1 MGANPSF
8 EKMENSDDLIVIT
21 VNGPDAP
28 GIVSSI
34 ISILSVNAVKIIDIE
49 QIVIRKLI
57 LLSMML
63 DLRESKGGQI
73 SLLKDLLL
81 EARRLNVELD
91 FKIVSVNEHLQY
103 DKNFMYA
110 VTCLGEQITA
120 DVLAQ
125 ISHAIYSENVNI
137 ERITQLGQGELSC
150 IEMIVKTDKTI
161 NVPDM
166 TRKLLSISSDFGVD
180 IAVQKENIFRRSKR
194 LVVMDMDS
202 TLIQVEVIDELA
214 KVAGNAEEVRG
225 ITRKAMNGE
234 LSFNESL
241 NKRVEFLRGLDENIL
256 DEIYHN
262 IPFTP
267 GAKKLVKIL
276 KKLGYKTA
284 VISGGFTFFTD
295 RLKNELGLDYAFANK
310 LEIKNGKLTGKVI
323 GDIINGEFKAKLL
336 EEIANKENISLD
348 QVVAIGDGANDLL
361 MLDKAGLGIAF
372 NAHKTVREKA
382 DYNISQK
389 NLDSIIYLLGISEKE
404 KNTI

>member
-1 MGANPSF
+1 
-8 EKMENSDDLIVIT
+8 
-21 VNGPDAP
+21 
-28 GIVSSI
+28 
-34 ISILSVNAVKIIDIE
+34 
-49 QIVIRKLI
+49 
-57 LLSMML
+57 
-63 DLRESKGGQI
+63 
-73 SLLKDLLL
+73 
-81 EARRLNVELD
+81 
-91 FKIVSVNEHLQY
+91 
-103 DKNFMYA
+103 
-110 VTCLGEQITA
+110 
-120 DVLAQ
+120 
-125 ISHAIYSENVNI
+125 
-137 ERITQLGQGELSC
+137 
-150 IEMIVKTDKTI
+150 
-161 NVPDM
+161 M

-180 IAVQKENIFRRSKR
+180 IAVQKEDIFRRSKR

-214 KVAGNAEEVRG
+214 KSAGHGEEVSG
-225 ITRKAMNGE
+225 ITSKAMNGE

-241 NKRVEFLRGLDENIL
+241 NKRVELLRGLDENIL

-310 LEIKNGKLTGKVI
+310 LEIKDGKLTGKVL
-323 GDIINGEFKAKLL
+323 GEIINGEAKAKIL
-336 EEIANKENISLD
+336 EDIANKEDISLD

-382 DYNISQK
+382 DYNISQE

-404 KNTI
+404 KNAI

>member
-1 MGANPSF
+1 
-8 EKMENSDDLIVIT
+8 MENSDDFIVIT

-34 ISILSVNAVKIIDIE
+34 TSILSENAVKIIDIE

-81 EARRLNVELD
+81 EAKRLNVELD
-91 FKIVSVNEHLQY
+91 FKIASYKEHLQH
-103 DKNFMYA
+103 DNNFTYA
-110 VTCLGEQITA
+110 VTCLGEEITA
-120 DVLAQ
+120 QVVAQ

-137 ERITQLGQGELSC
+137 ERITQLSQGELSC

-161 NVPDM
+161 NVQDM
-166 TRKLLSISSDFGVD
+166 TGKLLSISTDFGVD
-180 IAVQKENIFRRSKR
+180 IAVQKEDIFRRSKR

-214 KVAGNAEEVRG
+214 KSAGNGEEVSG
-225 ITRKAMNGE
+225 ITSKAMNGE

-241 NKRVEFLRGLDENIL
+241 NKRVELLRGLDENIL
-256 DEIYHN
+256 DEVYHN

-310 LEIKNGKLTGKVI
+310 LEIKDGKLTGKVL
-323 GDIINGEFKAKLL
+323 GEIINGESKAKIL
-336 EEIANKENISLD
+336 EDIADKENITLD

-382 DYNISQK
+382 DYNISQE

>member
-1 MGANPSF
+1 
-8 EKMENSDDLIVIT
+8 MENSDDFIVIT
-21 VNGPDAP
+21 VSGPDAP

-34 ISILSVNAVKIIDIE
+34 TSILSENAVKIIDIE

-81 EARRLNVELD
+81 EAKRLNVELD
-91 FKIVSVNEHLQY
+91 FKIASYEEHLQH
-103 DKNFMYA
+103 DNNFMYA
-110 VTCLGEQITA
+110 VTCLGEKITA
-120 DVLAQ
+120 QVVAQ

-137 ERITQLGQGELSC
+137 ERITQLSQGELCC

-161 NVPDM
+161 NVQDM
-166 TRKLLSISSDFGVD
+166 TGKLLSISTDFGVD

-214 KVAGNAEEVRG
+214 KSAGNGEEVSG
-225 ITRKAMNGE
+225 ITSKAMNGE

-241 NKRVEFLRGLDENIL
+241 NKRVELLRGLDENIL

-310 LEIKNGKLTGKVI
+310 LEIKDGKLTGKVL
-323 GDIINGEFKAKLL
+323 GEIINGESKAKIL
-336 EEIANKENISLD
+336 EDIADKENITLD

-382 DYNISQK
+382 DYNISQE

>member
-1 MGANPSF
+1 
-8 EKMENSDDLIVIT
+8 MENSDDFIVIT

-34 ISILSVNAVKIIDIE
+34 TSILSENAVKIIDIE

-81 EARRLNVELD
+81 EAKRLNVELD
-91 FKIVSVNEHLQY
+91 FKIASYDEHLQH
-103 DKNFMYA
+103 DENFMYA
-110 VTCLGEQITA
+110 VTCLGEKITA
-120 DVLAQ
+120 QVVAQ
-125 ISHAIYSENVNI
+125 ISNAIYSENVNI
-137 ERITQLGQGELSC
+137 ERITQLSQGELSC

-161 NVPDM
+161 NVQDM
-166 TRKLLSISSDFGVD
+166 TGKLLSISSDFGVD

-214 KVAGNAEEVRG
+214 KSAGHGEEVSG
-225 ITRKAMNGE
+225 ITSKAMNGE

-241 NKRVEFLRGLDENIL
+241 NKRVELLRGLDENVL

-310 LEIKNGKLTGKVI
+310 LEIKDGKLTGKVL
-323 GDIINGEFKAKLL
+323 GEIINGESKAEIL
-336 EEIANKENISLD
+336 EDIANKENISLD

-382 DYNISQK
+382 DYNISQE

>member
-1 MGANPSF
+1 
-8 EKMENSDDLIVIT
+8 MENSDDFIVIT
-21 VNGPDAP
+21 VSGPDAP

-34 ISILSVNAVKIIDIE
+34 TSILSENAVKIIDIE

-63 DLRESKGGQI
+63 DLRESKGGQV

-81 EARRLNVELD
+81 EAKRLNVELD
-91 FKIVSVNEHLQY
+91 FKIASYDEHLQH
-103 DKNFMYA
+103 DNNFMYA
-110 VTCLGEQITA
+110 VTCLGEKITA
-120 DVLAQ
+120 QVVAQ
-125 ISHAIYSENVNI
+125 ISNAIYSENVNI
-137 ERITQLGQGELSC
+137 ERITQLSQGELSC

-161 NVPDM
+161 NVQDM
-166 TRKLLSISSDFGVD
+166 TGKLLSISSDFGVD

-214 KVAGNAEEVRG
+214 KAAGHGEEVSG
-225 ITRKAMNGE
+225 ITSKAMNGE

-241 NKRVEFLRGLDENIL
+241 NKRVELLRGLDENVL

-310 LEIKNGKLTGKVI
+310 LEIKDGKLTGKVL
-323 GDIINGEFKAKLL
+323 GKIINGEYKAEIL
-336 EEIANKENISLD
+336 EDIANKENISLD

>member
-1 MGANPSF
+1 
-8 EKMENSDDLIVIT
+8 MENSDDFIVIT

-34 ISILSVNAVKIIDIE
+34 TSILSENAVKIIDIE

-81 EARRLNVELD
+81 EAKRLNVELD
-91 FKIVSVNEHLQY
+91 FKIASYDEHLQH
-103 DKNFMYA
+103 DNNFMYA
-110 VTCLGEQITA
+110 VTCLGEKITA
-120 DVLAQ
+120 QVVAQ
-125 ISHAIYSENVNI
+125 ISNAIYSENVNI
-137 ERITQLGQGELSC
+137 ERITQLSQGELSC

-161 NVPDM
+161 NVQDM
-166 TRKLLSISSDFGVD
+166 TGKLLSISSDFGVD

-214 KVAGNAEEVRG
+214 KSAGHGEEVSG
-225 ITRKAMNGE
+225 ITSKAMNGE

-241 NKRVEFLRGLDENIL
+241 NKRVELLRGLDENVL

-310 LEIKNGKLTGKVI
+310 LEIKDGKLTGKVL
-323 GDIINGEFKAKLL
+323 GEIINGESKAEIL
-336 EEIANKENISLD
+336 EDIANKENISLD

>member
-1 MGANPSF
+1 
-8 EKMENSDDLIVIT
+8 MENSDDFIVIT

-34 ISILSVNAVKIIDIE
+34 TSILSENAVKIIDIE

-57 LLSMML
+57 LLSMLL

-91 FKIVSVNEHLQY
+91 FKIASDNEHLEY

-110 VTCLGEQITA
+110 ITCLGEEITA
-120 DVLAQ
+120 QVVAQ
-125 ISHAIYSENVNI
+125 ISNAISSENVNI
-137 ERITQLGQGELSC
+137 ERITQLSQGELGC
-150 IEMIVKTDKTI
+150 IEMIVKTNKTI
-161 NVPDM
+161 NVQDM

-180 IAVQKENIFRRSKR
+180 IAVQKEDIFRRSKR

-214 KVAGNAEEVRG
+214 KSAGHGEEVSG
-225 ITRKAMNGE
+225 ITSKAMNGE

-241 NKRVEFLRGLDENIL
+241 NKRVELLRGLDENIL

-267 GAKKLVKIL
+267 GAKKLIKIL

-310 LEIKNGKLTGKVI
+310 LEIKDGKLTGKVL
-323 GDIINGEFKAKLL
+323 GEIINGEFKAKIL
-336 EEIANKENISLD
+336 EDIADKEDIALD

>member
-1 MGANPSF
+1 
-8 EKMENSDDLIVIT
+8 MENSDDFIVIT
-21 VNGPDAP
+21 VSGPDAP

-34 ISILSVNAVKIIDIE
+34 TSILSENTVKIIDIE

-81 EARRLNVELD
+81 EAKRLNVELD
-91 FKIVSVNEHLQY
+91 FKIASYDEHLQH
-103 DKNFMYA
+103 DNNFMYA
-110 VTCLGEQITA
+110 VTCLGEKITA
-120 DVLAQ
+120 QVVAQ
-125 ISHAIYSENVNI
+125 ISNAIYSENVNI
-137 ERITQLGQGELSC
+137 ERITQLSQGELSC
-150 IEMIVKTDKTI
+150 IEMIVKTGKTI
-161 NVPDM
+161 NVQDM
-166 TRKLLSISSDFGVD
+166 TGKLLSISSDFGVD

-214 KVAGNAEEVRG
+214 KSAGHGEEVSG
-225 ITRKAMNGE
+225 ITSKAMNGE

-241 NKRVEFLRGLDENIL
+241 NKRVELLRGLDENVL

-295 RLKNELGLDYAFANK
+295 RLKNELGLDYAFANE
-310 LEIKNGKLTGKVI
+310 LEIKDGKLTGKVL
-323 GDIINGEFKAKLL
+323 GEIINGESKAEIL
-336 EEIANKENISLD
+336 EDIADKENISLD

-372 NAHKTVREKA
+372 NAHKAVREQA

>member
-1 MGANPSF
+1 
-8 EKMENSDDLIVIT
+8 MENSDDFIVIT
-21 VNGPDAP
+21 VSGPDAP

-34 ISILSVNAVKIIDIE
+34 TSILSENAVKIIDIE

-63 DLRESKGGQI
+63 DLRESKGGQV

-81 EARRLNVELD
+81 EAKRLNVELD
-91 FKIVSVNEHLQY
+91 FKIASYDEHLQH
-103 DKNFMYA
+103 DNNFMYA
-110 VTCLGEQITA
+110 VTCLGEKITA
-120 DVLAQ
+120 QVVAQ
-125 ISHAIYSENVNI
+125 ISNAIYSENVNI
-137 ERITQLGQGELSC
+137 ERITQLSQGELSC
-150 IEMIVKTDKTI
+150 IEMIVKTGKTI
-161 NVPDM
+161 NVQDM
-166 TRKLLSISSDFGVD
+166 TGKLLSISSDFGVD

-214 KVAGNAEEVRG
+214 KSAGHGEEVSG
-225 ITRKAMNGE
+225 ITSKAMNGE

-241 NKRVEFLRGLDENIL
+241 NKRVELLRGLDENVL

-295 RLKNELGLDYAFANK
+295 RLKNELGLDYAFANE
-310 LEIKNGKLTGKVI
+310 LEIKDGKLTGKVL
-323 GDIINGEFKAKLL
+323 GEIINGESKAEIL
-336 EEIANKENISLD
+336 EDIADKAGISLD

-382 DYNISQK
+382 DYNISQE

-404 KNTI
+404 KNAI

>member
-1 MGANPSF
+1 
-8 EKMENSDDLIVIT
+8 MENSEDFIVIT

-34 ISILSVNAVKIIDIE
+34 TSILSENAVKIIDIE

-81 EARRLNVELD
+81 EAKRLNVELD
-91 FKIVSVNEHLQY
+91 FKIASYEEHLQH
-103 DKNFMYA
+103 DNNFMYA
-110 VTCLGEQITA
+110 VTCLGEKITA
-120 DVLAQ
+120 QVVAQ

-137 ERITQLGQGELSC
+137 ERITQLSQGELCC

-161 NVPDM
+161 NVQDM
-166 TRKLLSISSDFGVD
+166 TGKLLSISTDFGVD
-180 IAVQKENIFRRSKR
+180 IAVQKEDIFRRSKR

-214 KVAGNAEEVRG
+214 KSAGNGEEVSG
-225 ITRKAMNGE
+225 ITSKAMNGE

-241 NKRVEFLRGLDENIL
+241 NKRVELLRGLDENIL

-310 LEIKNGKLTGKVI
+310 LEIKDGKLTGKVL
-323 GDIINGEFKAKLL
+323 GEIINGESKAKIL
-336 EEIANKENISLD
+336 EDIADKENITLD

-382 DYNISQK
+382 DYNISQE

>member
-1 MGANPSF
+1 
-8 EKMENSDDLIVIT
+8 MENSEDFIVIT

-34 ISILSVNAVKIIDIE
+34 TSILSENAVKIIDIE

-81 EARRLNVELD
+81 EAKRLNVELD
-91 FKIVSVNEHLQY
+91 FKIASYDEHLQH
-103 DKNFMYA
+103 DNNFMYA
-110 VTCLGEQITA
+110 VTCLGEKITA
-120 DVLAQ
+120 QVVAQ
-125 ISHAIYSENVNI
+125 ISNAIYSENVNI
-137 ERITQLGQGELSC
+137 ERITQLSQGELSC

-161 NVPDM
+161 NVQDM
-166 TRKLLSISSDFGVD
+166 TGKLLSISSDFGVD

-214 KVAGNAEEVRG
+214 KSAGHGEEVRG
-225 ITRKAMNGE
+225 ITSKAMNGE

-241 NKRVEFLRGLDENIL
+241 NKRVELLRGLDENVL

-295 RLKNELGLDYAFANK
+295 RLKNELGLDYAFANE
-310 LEIKNGKLTGKVI
+310 LEIKDGKLTGKVL
-323 GDIINGEFKAKLL
+323 GKIINGEYKAEIL
-336 EEIANKENISLD
+336 EDIADKENISLD

-372 NAHKTVREKA
+372 NAHKAVREQA

>member
-1 MGANPSF
+1 
-8 EKMENSDDLIVIT
+8 MENSDDFIVIT
-21 VNGPDAP
+21 VSGPDAP

-34 ISILSVNAVKIIDIE
+34 TSILSENAVKIIDIE

-63 DLRESKGGQI
+63 DLRESKGGQV

-81 EARRLNVELD
+81 EAKRLNVELD
-91 FKIVSVNEHLQY
+91 FKIASYDEHLQH
-103 DKNFMYA
+103 DNNFMYA
-110 VTCLGEQITA
+110 VTCLGEKITA
-120 DVLAQ
+120 QVVAQ
-125 ISHAIYSENVNI
+125 ISNAIYSENVNI
-137 ERITQLGQGELSC
+137 ERITQLSQGELSC

-161 NVPDM
+161 NVQDM
-166 TRKLLSISSDFGVD
+166 TGKLLSISSDFGVD

-214 KVAGNAEEVRG
+214 KSAGHGEEVSG
-225 ITRKAMNGE
+225 ITSKAMNGE

-241 NKRVEFLRGLDENIL
+241 NKRVELLRGLDENVL

-295 RLKNELGLDYAFANK
+295 RLKNELGLDYAFANE
-310 LEIKNGKLTGKVI
+310 LEIKNGKLTGKVL
-323 GDIINGEFKAKLL
+323 GKIINGESKAEIL
-336 EEIANKENISLD
+336 EDIADKENISLD

-372 NAHKTVREKA
+372 NAHKAVREQA

>member
-1 MGANPSF
+1 
-8 EKMENSDDLIVIT
+8 MENSDDFIVIT
-21 VNGPDAP
+21 VSGPDAP

-34 ISILSVNAVKIIDIE
+34 TSILSENTVKIIDIE

-63 DLRESKGGQI
+63 DLRESKGGQV

-81 EARRLNVELD
+81 EAKRLNVELD
-91 FKIVSVNEHLQY
+91 FKIASYDEHLQH
-103 DKNFMYA
+103 DNNFMYA
-110 VTCLGEQITA
+110 VTCLGEKITA
-120 DVLAQ
+120 QVVAQ
-125 ISHAIYSENVNI
+125 ISNAIYSENFNI
-137 ERITQLGQGELSC
+137 ERITQLSQGELNC

-161 NVPDM
+161 NVQDM
-166 TRKLLSISSDFGVD
+166 TGKLLSISSDFGVD

-214 KVAGNAEEVRG
+214 KSAGHGEEVSG
-225 ITRKAMNGE
+225 ITSKAMNGE

-241 NKRVEFLRGLDENIL
+241 NKRVELLRGLDENVL

-310 LEIKNGKLTGKVI
+310 LEIKDGKLTGKVL
-323 GDIINGEFKAKLL
+323 GEIINGESKAEIL
-336 EEIANKENISLD
+336 EDIANKENISLD

>member
-1 MGANPSF
+1 
-8 EKMENSDDLIVIT
+8 MENSDDFIVIT

-34 ISILSVNAVKIIDIE
+34 TSILSENAVKIIDIE

-81 EARRLNVELD
+81 EAKRLNVELD
-91 FKIVSVNEHLQY
+91 FKIASYDEHLQH
-103 DKNFMYA
+103 DENFMYA
-110 VTCLGEQITA
+110 VTCLGEKITA
-120 DVLAQ
+120 QVVAQ
-125 ISHAIYSENVNI
+125 ISNAIYSENVNI
-137 ERITQLGQGELSC
+137 ERITQLSQGELSC

-161 NVPDM
+161 NVQDM
-166 TRKLLSISSDFGVD
+166 TGKLLSISSDFGVD

-202 TLIQVEVIDELA
+202 TLIRVEVIDELA
-214 KVAGNAEEVRG
+214 KSAGHGEEVSG
-225 ITRKAMNGE
+225 ITSKAMNGE

-241 NKRVEFLRGLDENIL
+241 NKRVELLRGLDENVL

-310 LEIKNGKLTGKVI
+310 LEIEDGKLTGKVL
-323 GDIINGEFKAKLL
+323 GEIIDGEFKARIL
-336 EEIANKENISLD
+336 EDIANKENISLD

-382 DYNISQK
+382 DYNISQE

>member
-1 MGANPSF
+1 
-8 EKMENSDDLIVIT
+8 MENTDDFIVIT
-21 VNGPDAP
+21 LNGPDAP

-34 ISILSVNAVKIIDIE
+34 TSILSENAVKIIDIE

-91 FKIVSVNEHLQY
+91 FKIASGNEHSQH
-103 DKNFMYA
+103 DKNIMYA

-120 DVLAQ
+120 EVIAR
-125 ISHAIYSENVNI
+125 ISNAIYSENVNI
-137 ERITQLGQGELSC
+137 ERITQLSQGELCC
-150 IEMIVKTDKTI
+150 IEMIVKTNKTLK
-161 NVPDM
+161 VPDM
-166 TRKLLSISSDFGVD
+166 TRKLLSISSGFGVD

-214 KVAGNAEEVRG
+214 KSAGKGEEVSD
-225 ITRKAMNGE
+225 ITSKAMNGE

-256 DEIYHN
+256 NEIYLN

-295 RLKNELGLDYAFANK
+295 QLKKELGLDYAFANK
-310 LEIKNGKLTGKVI
+310 LEIKNGKLTGKVL
-323 GDIINGEFKAKLL
+323 GEIIDGEFKAKIL
-336 EEIANKENISLD
+336 EDIAKKEDISLD

-389 NLDSIIYLLGISEKE
+389 SLDSIIYLLGISEKE

>member
-1 MGANPSF
+1 
-8 EKMENSDDLIVIT
+8 MENSDDFIVIT

-34 ISILSVNAVKIIDIE
+34 TSILSENAVKIIDIE

-63 DLRESKGGQI
+63 DLRESKGGQV

-81 EARRLNVELD
+81 EAKRLNVELD
-91 FKIVSVNEHLQY
+91 FKIASYDEHLQH
-103 DKNFMYA
+103 DNNFMYA
-110 VTCLGEQITA
+110 VTCLGEKITA
-120 DVLAQ
+120 QVVAQ
-125 ISHAIYSENVNI
+125 ISNAIYSENVNI
-137 ERITQLGQGELSC
+137 ERITQLSQGELSC

-161 NVPDM
+161 NVQDM
-166 TRKLLSISSDFGVD
+166 TGKLLSISSDFGVD

-214 KVAGNAEEVRG
+214 KSAGHGEEVSG
-225 ITRKAMNGE
+225 ITSKAMNGE

-241 NKRVEFLRGLDENIL
+241 NKRVELLRGLDENVL

-295 RLKNELGLDYAFANK
+295 RLKNELGLDYAFANE
-310 LEIKNGKLTGKVI
+310 LEIKDGKLTGKVL
-323 GDIINGEFKAKLL
+323 GKIINGEYKAEIL
-336 EEIANKENISLD
+336 EDIADKENISLD

-372 NAHKTVREKA
+372 NAHKAVREQA

>member
-1 MGANPSF
+1 
-8 EKMENSDDLIVIT
+8 MENSDDFIVIT

-34 ISILSVNAVKIIDIE
+34 TSILSENAVKIIDIE

-81 EARRLNVELD
+81 EAKRLNVELD
-91 FKIVSVNEHLQY
+91 FKIASYEEHLQH
-103 DKNFMYA
+103 DNNFMYA
-110 VTCLGEQITA
+110 VTCLGEKITA
-120 DVLAQ
+120 QVVAQ

-137 ERITQLGQGELSC
+137 ERITQLSQGELCC
-150 IEMIVKTDKTI
+150 IEMIVKTDKAI
-161 NVPDM
+161 NVQDM

-214 KVAGNAEEVRG
+214 KSAGHGEEVSS
-225 ITRKAMNGE
+225 ITSKAMNGE

-241 NKRVEFLRGLDENIL
+241 NKRVELLSGLDENVL

-295 RLKNELGLDYAFANK
+295 RLKNELGLDYAFANE
-310 LEIKNGKLTGKVI
+310 LEIKDGKLTGKVL
-323 GDIINGEFKAKLL
+323 GKIINGESKAKIL
-336 EEIANKENISLD
+336 EDIANKEDISLD

-389 NLDSIIYLLGISEKE
+389 SLDSIIYLLGISEKE

>member
-1 MGANPSF
+1 
-8 EKMENSDDLIVIT
+8 MENSDDFIVIT
-21 VNGPDAP
+21 VIGPDAP

-34 ISILSVNAVKIIDIE
+34 TSILSENAVKIIDIE

-81 EARRLNVELD
+81 EAKRLNVELD
-91 FKIVSVNEHLQY
+91 FKIASYEEHLQH
-103 DKNFMYA
+103 DNNFMYA
-110 VTCLGEQITA
+110 VTCLGEEITA
-120 DVLAQ
+120 QVVAQ

-137 ERITQLGQGELSC
+137 ERITQLSQGELCC
-150 IEMIVKTDKTI
+150 IEMIVETDKTI
-161 NVPDM
+161 NVQDM

-214 KVAGNAEEVRG
+214 KSAGHGEEVSG
-225 ITRKAMNGE
+225 ITSKAMNGE

-241 NKRVEFLRGLDENIL
+241 NKRVELLRGLDENVL
-256 DEIYHN
+256 DEMYHN

-310 LEIKNGKLTGKVI
+310 LEIKDGKLTGKVL
-323 GDIINGEFKAKLL
+323 GEIINGDSKAKIL
-336 EEIANKENISLD
+336 EDIADKEYISLD

-382 DYNISQK
+382 DYNISQE

>member
-1 MGANPSF
+1 
-8 EKMENSDDLIVIT
+8 MENSDDFIVIT

-34 ISILSVNAVKIIDIE
+34 TSILSENAVKIIDIE

-63 DLRESKGGQI
+63 DVRESKGGQI

-81 EARRLNVELD
+81 EAKRLNVELD
-91 FKIVSVNEHLQY
+91 FKIASYEEHLQH
-103 DKNFMYA
+103 DNNFMYA
-110 VTCLGEQITA
+110 VTCLGEKITA
-120 DVLAQ
+120 QVVAQ

-137 ERITQLGQGELSC
+137 ERITQLSQGELCC

-161 NVPDM
+161 NVQDM
-166 TRKLLSISSDFGVD
+166 TGKLLSISTDFGVD
-180 IAVQKENIFRRSKR
+180 IAVQKEDIFRRSKR

-214 KVAGNAEEVRG
+214 KSAGNGEEVSG
-225 ITRKAMNGE
+225 ITSKAMNGE

-241 NKRVEFLRGLDENIL
+241 NKRVELLRGLDENIL

-310 LEIKNGKLTGKVI
+310 LEIKDGKLTGKVL
-323 GDIINGEFKAKLL
+323 GEIINGESKAKIL
-336 EEIANKENISLD
+336 EDIADKENITLD

-382 DYNISQK
+382 DYNISQE

>member
-1 MGANPSF
+1 
-8 EKMENSDDLIVIT
+8 MENTDDFIVIT
-21 VNGPDAP
+21 LNGTDAP

-34 ISILSVNAVKIIDIE
+34 TSILSENAVKIIDIE

-57 LLSMML
+57 LLSMVL

-91 FKIVSVNEHLQY
+91 FKIASGIELSQY
-103 DKNFMYA
+103 DNSTMYA

-120 DVLAQ
+120 EVIAK
-125 ISHAIYSENVNI
+125 ISNAIYSENVNI
-137 ERITQLGQGELSC
+137 ERITQLSQGKLSC
-150 IEMIVKTDKTI
+150 IEMIVKTDKTLK
-161 NVPDM
+161 VPDM
-166 TRKLLSISSDFGVD
+166 TKKLLSISVGFGVD

-214 KVAGNAEEVRG
+214 KSAGKGAEVSS
-225 ITRKAMNGE
+225 ITSKTMNGE

-241 NKRVEFLRGLDENIL
+241 NKRVEFLKGLDESIL
-256 DEIYHN
+256 NEIYHN

-295 RLKNELGLDYAFANK
+295 QLKNELGLDYAFANK
-310 LEIKNGKLTGKVI
+310 LEIKNGKLTGKVL
-323 GDIINGEFKAKLL
+323 GKIIDGEFKAKIL
-336 EEIANKENISLD
+336 EDIANKENISLD

>member
-1 MGANPSF
+1 
-8 EKMENSDDLIVIT
+8 MENSDDFIVIT

-34 ISILSVNAVKIIDIE
+34 TSILSENAVKIIDIE

-81 EARRLNVELD
+81 EAKRLNVELD
-91 FKIVSVNEHLQY
+91 FKIASYDEHLQH
-103 DKNFMYA
+103 DNNFMYA
-110 VTCLGEQITA
+110 VTCLGEKITA
-120 DVLAQ
+120 QVVAQ
-125 ISHAIYSENVNI
+125 ISNAIYSENVNI
-137 ERITQLGQGELSC
+137 ERITQLSQGELSC

-161 NVPDM
+161 NVQDM
-166 TRKLLSISSDFGVD
+166 TGKLLSISSDFGVD

-214 KVAGNAEEVRG
+214 KSAGHGEEVSG
-225 ITRKAMNGE
+225 ITSKAMNGE

-241 NKRVEFLRGLDENIL
+241 NKRVELLRGLDENVL

-295 RLKNELGLDYAFANK
+295 RLKNELGLDYAFANE
-310 LEIKNGKLTGKVI
+310 LEIKDGKLTGKVL
-323 GDIINGEFKAKLL
+323 GKIINGESKAEIL
-336 EEIANKENISLD
+336 EDIADKENISLD

>member
-1 MGANPSF
+1 
-8 EKMENSDDLIVIT
+8 MENSDDFIVIT

-34 ISILSVNAVKIIDIE
+34 TSILSENAVKIIDIE

-57 LLSMML
+57 LLSMLL

-81 EARRLNVELD
+81 EARRLNVQLD
-91 FKIVSVNEHLQY
+91 FKIASDNEHLEY
-103 DKNFMYA
+103 DKDFMYA
-110 VTCLGEQITA
+110 VTCLGGVITA
-120 DVLAQ
+120 QVVAQ
-125 ISHAIYSENVNI
+125 ISNAICSENVNI
-137 ERITQLGQGELSC
+137 ERITQLSQGELSC
-150 IEMIVKTDKTI
+150 IEMIVKTDKTL
-161 NVPDM
+161 NVHDM

-180 IAVQKENIFRRSKR
+180 IAVQKEDIFRRSKR

-214 KVAGNAEEVRG
+214 KSAGNGEEVSG
-225 ITRKAMNGE
+225 ITSKAMNGE

-241 NKRVEFLRGLDENIL
+241 NKRVEFLKGLDESAL

-295 RLKNELGLDYAFANK
+295 RLKNELGLDYAFANE
-310 LEIKNGKLTGKVI
+310 LEIKDGKLTGKVL
-323 GDIINGEFKAKLL
+323 GEIINGEFKAKIL
-336 EEIANKENISLD
+336 EDIADKEDITLD

-372 NAHKTVREKA
+372 NAHKAVREKA

>member
-1 MGANPSF
+1 
-8 EKMENSDDLIVIT
+8 MENSDDFIVIT
-21 VNGPDAP
+21 VSGPDAP

-34 ISILSVNAVKIIDIE
+34 TSILSENAVKIIDIE

-63 DLRESKGGQI
+63 DLRESKGGQV

-81 EARRLNVELD
+81 EAKRLNVELD
-91 FKIVSVNEHLQY
+91 FKIASYDEHLQH
-103 DKNFMYA
+103 DNNFMYA
-110 VTCLGEQITA
+110 VTCLGEKITA
-120 DVLAQ
+120 QVVAQ
-125 ISHAIYSENVNI
+125 ISNAIYSENFNI
-137 ERITQLGQGELSC
+137 ERITQLSQGELNC

-161 NVPDM
+161 NVQDM
-166 TRKLLSISSDFGVD
+166 TGKLLSISSDFGVD

-214 KVAGNAEEVRG
+214 KSAGHGEEVSG
-225 ITRKAMNGE
+225 ITSKAMNGE

-241 NKRVEFLRGLDENIL
+241 NKRVELLRGLDENVL

-295 RLKNELGLDYAFANK
+295 RLKNELGLDYAFANE
-310 LEIKNGKLTGKVI
+310 LEIKDGKLTGKVL
-323 GDIINGEFKAKLL
+323 GKIINGEYKAEIL
-336 EEIANKENISLD
+336 EDIADKENISLD

-372 NAHKTVREKA
+372 NAHKAVREQA

>member
-1 MGANPSF
+1 
-8 EKMENSDDLIVIT
+8 MENSDDFIVIT
-21 VNGPDAP
+21 VSGPDAP

-34 ISILSVNAVKIIDIE
+34 TSILSENAVKIIDIE

-81 EARRLNVELD
+81 EAKRLNVELD
-91 FKIVSVNEHLQY
+91 FKIASYDEHLQH
-103 DKNFMYA
+103 DNNFMYA
-110 VTCLGEQITA
+110 VTCLGEKITA
-120 DVLAQ
+120 QVVAQ
-125 ISHAIYSENVNI
+125 ISNAIYSENVNI
-137 ERITQLGQGELSC
+137 ERITQLSQGELSC

-161 NVPDM
+161 NVQDM
-166 TRKLLSISSDFGVD
+166 TGKLLSISSDFGVD

-214 KVAGNAEEVRG
+214 KSAGHGEEVSG
-225 ITRKAMNGE
+225 ITSKAMNGE

-241 NKRVEFLRGLDENIL
+241 NKRVELLRGLDENVL

-295 RLKNELGLDYAFANK
+295 RLKNELGLDYAFANE
-310 LEIKNGKLTGKVI
+310 LEIKDGKLTGKVL
-323 GDIINGEFKAKLL
+323 GEIINGESKAEIL
-336 EEIANKENISLD
+336 EDIADKENISLD

>member
-1 MGANPSF
+1 
-8 EKMENSDDLIVIT
+8 MENSDDFIVIT
-21 VNGPDAP
+21 VSGPDAP

-34 ISILSVNAVKIIDIE
+34 TSILSENAVKIIDIE

-57 LLSMML
+57 LLSLML

-81 EARRLNVELD
+81 EAKRLNVELD
-91 FKIVSVNEHLQY
+91 FKIASYDEHLQH
-103 DKNFMYA
+103 DNNFMYA
-110 VTCLGEQITA
+110 VTCLGEEITA
-120 DVLAQ
+120 QVVAQ
-125 ISHAIYSENVNI
+125 ISNAIYSENVNI
-137 ERITQLGQGELSC
+137 ERITQLSQGELSC
-150 IEMIVKTDKTI
+150 IEMIVETDKTI
-161 NVPDM
+161 NVHDM

-180 IAVQKENIFRRSKR
+180 IAVQKEDIFRRSKR

-214 KVAGNAEEVRG
+214 KSAGHGEEVSG
-225 ITRKAMNGE
+225 ITSKAMNGE

-241 NKRVEFLRGLDENIL
+241 NKRVELLRGLDENIL

-295 RLKNELGLDYAFANK
+295 RLKDELGLNYAFANK
-310 LEIKNGKLTGKVI
+310 LEIKDGKLTGKVL
-323 GDIINGEFKAKLL
+323 GEIINGESKAKIL
-336 EEIANKENISLD
+336 EDIAYKEDINLD

>member
-1 MGANPSF
+1 
-8 EKMENSDDLIVIT
+8 MENSDDFIVIT

-34 ISILSVNAVKIIDIE
+34 TSILSENAVKIIDIE

-81 EARRLNVELD
+81 EAKRLNVELD
-91 FKIVSVNEHLQY
+91 FKIASYDEHLQH
-103 DKNFMYA
+103 DNNFMYA
-110 VTCLGEQITA
+110 VTCLGEKITA
-120 DVLAQ
+120 QVVAQ
-125 ISHAIYSENVNI
+125 ISNAIYSENVNI
-137 ERITQLGQGELSC
+137 ERITQLSQGELGC

-161 NVPDM
+161 NVQDM

-180 IAVQKENIFRRSKR
+180 IAVQKEDIFRRSKR

-214 KVAGNAEEVRG
+214 KSAGNGEEVSG
-225 ITRKAMNGE
+225 ITSKAMNGE

-241 NKRVEFLRGLDENIL
+241 NKRVELLRGLDENIL

-310 LEIKNGKLTGKVI
+310 LEIKDGKLTGKVL
-323 GDIINGEFKAKLL
+323 GEIINGESKAKIL
-336 EEIANKENISLD
+336 EDIADKENITLD

-382 DYNISQK
+382 DYNISQE

>member
-1 MGANPSF
+1 
-8 EKMENSDDLIVIT
+8 MENSDDFIVIT

-34 ISILSVNAVKIIDIE
+34 TSILSENAVKIIDIE

-81 EARRLNVELD
+81 EAKRLNVELD
-91 FKIVSVNEHLQY
+91 FKIASYDEHLQH
-103 DKNFMYA
+103 DNNFMYA
-110 VTCLGEQITA
+110 VTCLGEKITA
-120 DVLAQ
+120 QVVAQ
-125 ISHAIYSENVNI
+125 ISNAIYSENVNI
-137 ERITQLGQGELSC
+137 ERITQLSQGELSC

-161 NVPDM
+161 NVQDM
-166 TRKLLSISSDFGVD
+166 TGKLLSISSDFGVD

-214 KVAGNAEEVRG
+214 KSAGHGEEVSG
-225 ITRKAMNGE
+225 ITSKAMNGE

-241 NKRVEFLRGLDENIL
+241 NKRVELLRGLDENVL

-310 LEIKNGKLTGKVI
+310 LEIKDGKLTGKVL
-323 GDIINGEFKAKLL
+323 GKIINGEFKAKIL
-336 EEIANKENISLD
+336 EDIANKEDISLD

-382 DYNISQK
+382 DYNISQE

-404 KNTI
+404 KNAI

>member
-1 MGANPSF
+1 
-8 EKMENSDDLIVIT
+8 MENSDDFIVIT
-21 VNGPDAP
+21 VSGPDAP

-34 ISILSVNAVKIIDIE
+34 TSILSENAVKIIDIE

-63 DLRESKGGQI
+63 DLRESKGGQV

-81 EARRLNVELD
+81 EAKRLNVELD
-91 FKIVSVNEHLQY
+91 FKIASYDEHLQH
-103 DKNFMYA
+103 DNNFMYA
-110 VTCLGEQITA
+110 VTCLGEKITA
-120 DVLAQ
+120 QVVAQ
-125 ISHAIYSENVNI
+125 ISNAIYSENFNI
-137 ERITQLGQGELSC
+137 ERITQLSQGELNC

-161 NVPDM
+161 NVQDM
-166 TRKLLSISSDFGVD
+166 TGKLLSISSDFGVD

-214 KVAGNAEEVRG
+214 KSAGHGEEVSG
-225 ITRKAMNGE
+225 ITSKAMNGE

-241 NKRVEFLRGLDENIL
+241 NKRVELLRGLDENVL

-295 RLKNELGLDYAFANK
+295 RLKNELGLDYAFANE
-310 LEIKNGKLTGKVI
+310 LEIKDGKLTGKVL
-323 GDIINGEFKAKLL
+323 GKIINGESKAEIL
-336 EEIANKENISLD
+336 EDIANKENISLD

-372 NAHKTVREKA
+372 NAHKAVREQA

>member
-1 MGANPSF
+1 
-8 EKMENSDDLIVIT
+8 MENSEDFIVIT

-34 ISILSVNAVKIIDIE
+34 TSILSENAVKIIDIE

-81 EARRLNVELD
+81 EAKRLNVELD
-91 FKIVSVNEHLQY
+91 FKIASYDEHLQH
-103 DKNFMYA
+103 DNNFMYA
-110 VTCLGEQITA
+110 VTCLGEKITA
-120 DVLAQ
+120 QVVAQ
-125 ISHAIYSENVNI
+125 ISNAIYSENVNI
-137 ERITQLGQGELSC
+137 ERITQLSQGELSC

-161 NVPDM
+161 NVQDM
-166 TRKLLSISSDFGVD
+166 TGKLLSISSDFGVD

-214 KVAGNAEEVRG
+214 KSAGHGEEVRG
-225 ITRKAMNGE
+225 ITSKAMNGE

-241 NKRVEFLRGLDENIL
+241 NKRVELLRGLDENVL

-295 RLKNELGLDYAFANK
+295 RLKNELGLDYAFANE
-310 LEIKNGKLTGKVI
+310 LEIKDGKLTGKVL
-323 GDIINGEFKAKLL
+323 GEIINGESKAEIL
-336 EEIANKENISLD
+336 EDIADKENISLD

-404 KNTI
+404 KNAI

>member
-1 MGANPSF
+1 
-8 EKMENSDDLIVIT
+8 MENSDDFIVIT
-21 VNGPDAP
+21 VSGPDAP

-34 ISILSVNAVKIIDIE
+34 TSILSENAVKIIDIE

-81 EARRLNVELD
+81 EAKRLNVELD
-91 FKIVSVNEHLQY
+91 FKIASYDEHLQH
-103 DKNFMYA
+103 DNNFMYA
-110 VTCLGEQITA
+110 VTCLGEKITA
-120 DVLAQ
+120 QVVAQ
-125 ISHAIYSENVNI
+125 ISNAIYSENVNI
-137 ERITQLGQGELSC
+137 ERITQLSQGELGC

-161 NVPDM
+161 NVQDM
-166 TRKLLSISSDFGVD
+166 TGKLLSISSDFGVD

-214 KVAGNAEEVRG
+214 KSAGHGEEVSG
-225 ITRKAMNGE
+225 ITSKAMNGE

-241 NKRVEFLRGLDENIL
+241 NKRVELLRGLDENVL

-295 RLKNELGLDYAFANK
+295 RLKNELGLDYAFANE
-310 LEIKNGKLTGKVI
+310 LEIKDGKLTGKVL
-323 GDIINGEFKAKLL
+323 GEIINGESKAEIL
-336 EEIANKENISLD
+336 EDIADKENISLD

-382 DYNISQK
+382 DYNISQE

>member
-1 MGANPSF
+1 
-8 EKMENSDDLIVIT
+8 MENSEDFIVIT

-34 ISILSVNAVKIIDIE
+34 TSILSENAVKIIDIE

-81 EARRLNVELD
+81 EAKRLNVELD
-91 FKIVSVNEHLQY
+91 FKIASYDEHLQH
-103 DKNFMYA
+103 DNNFMYA
-110 VTCLGEQITA
+110 VTCLGEKITA
-120 DVLAQ
+120 QVVAQ
-125 ISHAIYSENVNI
+125 ISNAIYSENVNI
-137 ERITQLGQGELSC
+137 ERITQLSQGELSC

-161 NVPDM
+161 NVQDM
-166 TRKLLSISSDFGVD
+166 TGKLLSISSDFGVD

-214 KVAGNAEEVRG
+214 KSAGHGEEVRG
-225 ITRKAMNGE
+225 ITSKAMNGE

-241 NKRVEFLRGLDENIL
+241 NKRVELLRGLDENVL

-295 RLKNELGLDYAFANK
+295 RLKNELGLDYAFANE
-310 LEIKNGKLTGKVI
+310 LEIKNGKLTGKVL
-323 GDIINGEFKAKLL
+323 GKIINGESKAEIL
-336 EEIANKENISLD
+336 EDIADKENISLD

-389 NLDSIIYLLGISEKE
+389 NLDSIIYLLGISKKE

>member
-1 MGANPSF
+1 
-8 EKMENSDDLIVIT
+8 VIT

-34 ISILSVNAVKIIDIE
+34 TSILSENAVKIIDIE

-81 EARRLNVELD
+81 EAKRLNVELD
-91 FKIVSVNEHLQY
+91 FKIASYDEHLQH
-103 DKNFMYA
+103 DNNFMYA
-110 VTCLGEQITA
+110 VTCLGEKITA
-120 DVLAQ
+120 QVVAQ
-125 ISHAIYSENVNI
+125 ISNAIYSENVNI
-137 ERITQLGQGELSC
+137 ERITQLSQGELSC

-161 NVPDM
+161 NVQDM
-166 TRKLLSISSDFGVD
+166 TGKLLSISSDFGVD
-180 IAVQKENIFRRSKR
+180 IAVQKEDIFRRSKR

-214 KVAGNAEEVRG
+214 KSAGNGEEVSG
-225 ITRKAMNGE
+225 ITSKAMNGE

-241 NKRVEFLRGLDENIL
+241 NKRVELLRGLDENIL

-310 LEIKNGKLTGKVI
+310 LEIKDGKLTGKVL
-323 GDIINGEFKAKLL
+323 GEIINGESKAKIL
-336 EEIANKENISLD
+336 EDIADKENITLD

-382 DYNISQK
+382 DYNISQE

>member
-1 MGANPSF
+1 
-8 EKMENSDDLIVIT
+8 MENSEDFIVIT

-34 ISILSVNAVKIIDIE
+34 TSILSENAVKIIDIE

-81 EARRLNVELD
+81 EAKRLNVELD
-91 FKIVSVNEHLQY
+91 FKIASYDEHLQH
-103 DKNFMYA
+103 DNNFMYA
-110 VTCLGEQITA
+110 VTCLGEKITA
-120 DVLAQ
+120 QVVAQ
-125 ISHAIYSENVNI
+125 ISNAIYSENVNI
-137 ERITQLGQGELSC
+137 ERITQLSQGELSC

-161 NVPDM
+161 NVQDM
-166 TRKLLSISSDFGVD
+166 TGKLLSISSDFGVD

-214 KVAGNAEEVRG
+214 KSAGHGEEVSG
-225 ITRKAMNGE
+225 ITSKAMNGE

-241 NKRVEFLRGLDENIL
+241 NKRVELLRGLDENVL

-295 RLKNELGLDYAFANK
+295 RLKNELGLDYAFANE
-310 LEIKNGKLTGKVI
+310 LEIKDGKLTGKVL
-323 GDIINGEFKAKLL
+323 GEIINGESKAEIL
-336 EEIANKENISLD
+336 EDIADKENISLD

-382 DYNISQK
+382 DYNISQE

>member
-1 MGANPSF
+1 
-8 EKMENSDDLIVIT
+8 MENSDDFIVIT
-21 VNGPDAP
+21 VNGVDAP

-34 ISILSVNAVKIIDIE
+34 TSILSENAVKIIDIE

-57 LLSMML
+57 LLSMVL
-63 DLRESKGGQI
+63 DLRESKDGQI

-81 EARRLNVELD
+81 EARRLDVDLD
-91 FKIVSVNEHLQY
+91 FKIASGDEHLQY
-103 DKNFMYA
+103 EKNFMYA
-110 VTCLGEQITA
+110 VTCLGEKITA
-120 DVLAQ
+120 EVVAQ
-125 ISHAIYSENVNI
+125 ISNAIYSENVNI
-137 ERITQLGQGELSC
+137 ERITQLSQGELNC
-150 IEMIVKTDKTI
+150 IEMIVKTDKSI
-161 NVPDM
+161 NVRDM
-166 TRKLLSISSDFGVD
+166 TRKLLSISSDFDVD

-214 KVAGNAEEVRG
+214 KSAGIGEEVSD

-241 NKRVEFLRGLDENIL
+241 NKRVGLLKGLNENIL
-256 DEIYHN
+256 DKIYHS

-267 GAKKLVKIL
+267 GAKRLIKIL

-295 RLKNELGLDYAFANK
+295 RLKNELGLDYAFANE
-310 LEIKNGKLTGKVI
+310 LEIKNGKLTGKVL
-323 GDIINGEFKAKLL
+323 GKIINGKSKAKIL
-336 EEIANKENISLD
+336 EDIARQEDIALD

-372 NAHKTVREKA
+372 NAHKAVREKA